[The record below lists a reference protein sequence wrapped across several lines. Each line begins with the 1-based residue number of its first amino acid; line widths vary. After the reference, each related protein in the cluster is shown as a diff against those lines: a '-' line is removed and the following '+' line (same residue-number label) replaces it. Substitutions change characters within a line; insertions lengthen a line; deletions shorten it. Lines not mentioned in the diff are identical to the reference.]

1 MKKYFLLLFL
11 LLTAGYSFG
20 QTVLLKGRVLD
31 AETNEPL
38 QFATIEIHSLHT
50 GTIANEDGVFELAVD
65 SQNHNLDT
73 IEFSYLGYA
82 KTRLSMA
89 DFLTSKD
96 NILFLKPS
104 HVSLGEVVVMPKKYK
119 TVVLGIQDN
128 KPESKQISNVFNSKI
143 GNYIANDKNKMGWIK
158 SVSYY
163 MDAEGHP
170 ETPFRVRI
178 YDLNKEKN
186 CPGND
191 ILNENLVVSAGKS
204 GWFTIDLTKYN
215 IQFSIDGVF
224 VMMEWINSGDQYFYE
239 KEMPKKNEK
248 GETVREIR
256 KFYGQTIG
264 SVLRQPNMITWGLTL
279 GNDWIPYK
287 PYYKGYINAMIRAEI
302 AYPIID

>member
-1 MKKYFLLLFL
+1 MKKQFLLICL
-11 LLTAGYSFG
+11 LISAGYSFG
-20 QTVLLKGRVLD
+20 QSILLKGRIMD

-38 QFATIEIHSLHT
+38 QFATIEIRSLLT
-50 GTIANEDGVFELAVD
+50 GTIANENGVFELPID

-73 IEFSYLGYA
+73 LEFSYLGYA
-82 KTRLSMA
+82 KSKISLA

-96 NILFLKPS
+96 KIIFLKPS

-119 TVVLGIQDN
+119 TVVLGITDN
-128 KPESKQISNVFNSKI
+128 KPESKQISNIFNSKI
-143 GNYIANDKNKMGWIK
+143 GNYIANDKNKIGWIK
-158 SVSYY
+158 SISYY

-191 ILNENLVVSAGKS
+191 ILNENLIVSAVKS
-204 GWFTIDLTKYN
+204 GWFTVDLTKYN
-215 IQFSIDGVF
+215 LQFPLDGMF

-239 KEMPKKNEK
+239 KEMPTKNDK
-248 GETVREIR
+248 GEMVKGVR
-256 KFYGQTIG
+256 KFYGQIIG
-264 SVLRQPNMITWGLTL
+264 SILRQPKMITWGLAL

-287 PYYKGYINAMIRAEI
+287 PFYKGYINAMIRAEI
-302 AYPIID
+302 AYPID

>member
-1 MKKYFLLLFL
+1 MKTYFMLLFL
-11 LLTAGYSFG
+11 LISFVYSSG
-20 QTVLLKGRVLD
+20 QSILLKGRILD

-38 QFATIEIHSLHT
+38 QFATIEIYSLRT
-50 GTIANEDGVFELAVD
+50 GTIANENGVFEFPAD
-65 SQNHNLDT
+65 SENHNLDT
-73 IEFSYLGYA
+73 VEFSYLGYT
-82 KTRLSMA
+82 KTRISMA

-96 NILFLKPS
+96 KNIFLKPS

-119 TVVLGIQDN
+119 TVMLGIADN
-128 KPESKQISNVFNSKI
+128 KPESKQISNIFNSKI
-143 GNYIANDKNKMGWIK
+143 GNYIANAKNKVGWIK

-191 ILNENLVVSAGKS
+191 ILNENLIVSARKS
-204 GWFTIDLTKYN
+204 GWFKVDLTKYN
-215 IQFSIDGVF
+215 IQFPIDGMF

-239 KEMPKKNEK
+239 KEMPKKNEN
-248 GETVREIR
+248 GVTVKVIR

-264 SVLRQPNMITWGLTL
+264 SVLRQPKMITWGLAL

-302 AYPIID
+302 DYPIEK